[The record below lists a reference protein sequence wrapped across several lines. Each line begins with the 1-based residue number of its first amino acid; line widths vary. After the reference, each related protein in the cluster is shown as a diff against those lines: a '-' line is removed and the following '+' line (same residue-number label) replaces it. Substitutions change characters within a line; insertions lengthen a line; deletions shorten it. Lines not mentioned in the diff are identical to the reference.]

1 MGNVNSSHSLALF
14 LHSAQQGVS
23 QPKSV
28 PSVTLE
34 NVMVFFFLDRA
45 AEVHS
50 TVAKVR

>member
-34 NVMVFFFLDRA
+34 NVMVFFLDRA